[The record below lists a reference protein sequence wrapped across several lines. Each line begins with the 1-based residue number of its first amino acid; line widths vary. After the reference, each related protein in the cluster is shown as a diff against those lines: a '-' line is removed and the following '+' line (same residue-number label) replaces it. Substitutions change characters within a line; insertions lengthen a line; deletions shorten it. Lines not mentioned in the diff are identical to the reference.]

1 MTTILDDLAA
11 NSQLHWSDYLVLI
24 VYFLA
29 VIAVGLWVSQ
39 KLLVLVNFVFTNSLV
54 WTSQEATVRT
64 ADITAAMF
72 LLFLIYHFIRYIC
85 VQNLIQYY
93 YFPIL
98 FSFFNVFRL

>member
-39 KLLVLVNFVFTNSLV
+39 KLVVLVNVV
-54 WTSQEATVRT
+54 V
-64 ADITAAMF
+64 
-72 LLFLIYHFIRYIC
+72 
-85 VQNLIQYY
+85 
-93 YFPIL
+93 
-98 FSFFNVFRL
+98 NVGLNISRGYSKDG

>member
-39 KLLVLVNFVFTNSLV
+39 KLLVLVNVVFTNSLV

-85 VQNLIQYY
+85 VHNLIQYY

-98 FSFFNVFRL
+98 FSFFNVFPL